1 MHQLSIYVLFVLL
14 LLLNTYFRRKKA
26 EQVINYTS
34 SCSNSIDLIS
44 ICLLFALIVVLFCHV
59 LICIPCAVHGE
70 VY

>member
-14 LLLNTYFRRKKA
+14 LLLNTYFREKKEA

-34 SCSNSIDLIS
+34 SCSNNIDLLS
-44 ICLLFALIVVLFCHV
+44 ICLLFSLIVVLFCHV

-70 VY
+70 Y